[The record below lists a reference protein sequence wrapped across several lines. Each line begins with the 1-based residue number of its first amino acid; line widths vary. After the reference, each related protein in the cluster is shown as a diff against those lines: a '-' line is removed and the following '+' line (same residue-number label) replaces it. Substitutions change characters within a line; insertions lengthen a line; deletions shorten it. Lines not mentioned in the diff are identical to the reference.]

1 MIRTIQASQI
11 TDAVTD
17 LFLKANRFIGDDV
30 LDSITSAMEVEP
42 SSQGKAVLNQ
52 LIQNYEIAKEELM
65 PVCQDT
71 GMAVVFIEIG
81 QDVHIANGGLEEA
94 INEGVRQA
102 YEKGY
107 LRKSVVGDPLFNRTN
122 TKDNTPAII
131 YPRIVPGDKVHILA
145 VAKGFGSENMSALKM
160 LVPADGIEGVKK
172 FILQTVENAGP
183 NPCPPIVVGVGIG
196 GTFELAALMAKRMT
210 AAPLTRR
217 NKNPEYAALE
227 DELLEKINKLGI
239 GPAGI
244 GGQTTALKV
253 NIASAATHIA
263 GLPVA
268 VNICC
273 HAARHAETTI

>member
-42 SSQGKAVLNQ
+42 SPQGKAVLNQ

-196 GTFELAALMAKRMT
+196 GTFELAALMAK
-210 AAPLTRR
+210 A
-217 NKNPEYAALE
+217 
-227 DELLEKINKLGI
+227 
-239 GPAGI
+239 
-244 GGQTTALKV
+244 
-253 NIASAATHIA
+253 
-263 GLPVA
+263 
-268 VNICC
+268 
-273 HAARHAETTI
+273 